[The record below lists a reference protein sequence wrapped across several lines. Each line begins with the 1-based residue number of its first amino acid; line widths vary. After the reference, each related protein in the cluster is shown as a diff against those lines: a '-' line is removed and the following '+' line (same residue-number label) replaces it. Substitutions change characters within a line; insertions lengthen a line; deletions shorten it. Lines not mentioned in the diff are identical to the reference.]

1 MGAWGAGNFENDTA
15 LDWIYDLKESRKLRL
30 VEKTISKVVDSRK
43 FIDLNI
49 CCEGLAAA
57 EIIAALIGK
66 PLEKLPIGV
75 PEWIQ
80 SQKKKP
86 DEKLVEKTRK
96 AVNIIRHDDTSE
108 LKLLWEEGGDT
119 PTDWYAA
126 IDDLLTR
133 LG

>member
-15 LDWIYDLKESRKLRL
+15 LDWIGDLKESRKLRL
-30 VEKTISKVVDSRK
+30 VESAISDVLKARR
-43 FIDLNI
+43 FIDSNQ
-49 CCEGLAAA
+49 CCIGLAAA
-57 EIIAALIGK
+57 EIVAALIGN
-66 PLEKLPIGV
+66 PLDKLPIGV

-80 SQKKKP
+80 SHKKAP
-86 DEKLVEKTRK
+86 NDKLIENTRK
-96 AVNIIRHDDTSE
+96 AVKLIRFDEKSE

-119 PTDWYAA
+119 PTDWYSA